1 MIHDPNYINE
11 IKKII
16 QECEKE
22 YDNREDKGLDWE
34 MTKLKI
40 RSFSVPFCV
49 KKKRKRLEFKDSL
62 EKQLETLQVEIDYT
76 NENVN
81 HERNYSITK
90 ELEEFERLKIS
101 SKIFRSKV
109 KWTEKGENNSKYFL
123 NLEKRNYINKLITT
137 LKIDRKIIKEPNKM
151 SQAQTDFCKDLY
163 SERPNERDLTYQASL
178 NKFLDNN
185 DIKKITTEQNEFC
198 EKTINET
205 NFEKH

>member
-1 MIHDPNYINE
+1 MLHDPNYINE

-16 QECEKE
+16 QECETE
-22 YDNREDKGLDWE
+22 YDNLEDGGHTWE

-109 KWTEKGENNSKYFL
+109 KWTEKMKQIHNIF
-123 NLEKRNYINKLITT
+123 
-137 LKIDRKIIKEPNKM
+137 
-151 SQAQTDFCKDLY
+151 
-163 SERPNERDLTYQASL
+163 
-178 NKFLDNN
+178 
-185 DIKKITTEQNEFC
+185 
-198 EKTINET
+198 
-205 NFEKH
+205 